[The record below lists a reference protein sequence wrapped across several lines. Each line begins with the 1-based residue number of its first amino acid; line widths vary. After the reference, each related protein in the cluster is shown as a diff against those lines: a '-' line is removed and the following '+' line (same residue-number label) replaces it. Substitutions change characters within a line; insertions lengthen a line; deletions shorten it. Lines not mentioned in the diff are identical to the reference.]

1 MEQPP
6 SRPAAATQRRPP
18 RKPRAPPG
26 QTATASGIATAAAS
40 AAVSNG
46 TNGTPR
52 AINGETAATAASRNG
67 NQRNGAQ
74 AGRGRNS
81 TGRRSK
87 PPSSAGAVALANGD
101 AMPRAPHAPRPKIP
115 LTDTNGLNPAAPE
128 WTPSASGEEGG
139 PSSSS
144 STNKP
149 RKRRPRN
156 RIHKSVLDSA
166 KAAED
171 LTGSLIEGITDGS
184 YECMICYD
192 SIKHRD
198 SVWSCTCCYAV
209 FHLRC
214 VEKWGKRS
222 AEDSYRAA
230 QASNASASDAPTG
243 ECPPAAQTVSARSRH
258 AGTAARGSVTR
269 ETASVQITHAWCDAA
284 ACAAFVGMS
293 VAFHAMGQSF
303 VLKIGRAKR
312 SSQGAPS
319 TVLPC
324 NDNCERLKRNR
335 KLAEAFNIDTSVSA
349 APSGPTVE
357 YSEALIRHAHANP
370 SWVKS
375 TEEALAAFV
384 EDPAKRMFH
393 FPSGKTAGNPQLLEL
408 AKHYDL
414 AASIIDADRKGL
426 ASVTV
431 RKTAAKTASIPS
443 VLLSAAAAS
452 WKPGSSSSSASA
464 SKIAKAST
472 SSTRES
478 INALHVTSLQGGME
492 LRDLHLL
499 LEPVFCGG
507 YVNISVRKL
516 GDHDA
521 VVIVCAEASRNL
533 GSSTN
538 GTNSNATATPTAAA
552 TTSRLAADDI
562 ENLLVGVEP
571 EVRAKFVGNN
581 WAKDVTLCHVSPT
594 TGEVVLGSRPQKT
607 MGPGA
612 ARAAYNDAVRKD
624 VVVSNAFTSL
634 SAVVAG
640 GSAGP
645 SLSSSRPPAAS
656 GVGASTVVSTAV
668 APQPPPPPPPVL
680 PRAPTPEAWDQDSS
694 LEASAPLSK
703 SASHFES

>member
-1 MEQPP
+1 MEPP
-6 SRPAAATQRRPP
+6 PTRPAAPTQRKPP
-18 RKPRAPPG
+18 RKQRAPPA
-26 QTATASGIATAAAS
+26 QPATASGTPTPAAS
-40 AAVSNG
+40 AALSNS

-52 AINGETAATAASRNG
+52 AINGETATTAAPRNG
-67 NQRNGAQ
+67 NQRNAAP
-74 AGRGRNS
+74 AGRGRNTNS
-81 TGRRSK
+81 RRTK
-87 PPSSAGAVALANGD
+87 PLSSAGAATLANGD
-101 AMPRAPHAPRPKIP
+101 ALPRAPRAPRPKIP

-128 WTPSASGEEGG
+128 WTPSRAGTEGG
-139 PSSSS
+139 AGELSAESNN
-144 STNKP
+144 NKP

-166 KAAED
+166 NAAED
-171 LTGSLIEGITDGS
+171 LTGSLIEGISDGS

-192 SIKHRD
+192 SVKHRD
-198 SVWSCTCCYAV
+198 SVWSCSCCYAV
-209 FHLRC
+209 FHLKC

-222 AEDSYRAA
+222 AEDNYRAA
-230 QASNASASDAPTG
+230 QASNASSSDAPAG
-243 ECPPAAQTVSARSRH
+243 WRCPGCQNVSA
-258 AGTAARGSVTR
+258 AT
-269 ETASVQITHAWCDAA
+269 
-284 ACAAFVGMS
+284 S
-293 VAFHAMGQSF
+293 VAETVTARIDVRCNVIRAHAALASLWLRQSC
-303 VLKIGRAKR
+303 VIA
-312 SSQGAPS
+312 A
-319 TVLPC
+319 
-324 NDNCERLKRNR
+324 
-335 KLAEAFNIDTSVSA
+335 KLAEAFNIDTSLST

-384 EDPAKRMFH
+384 EDSAKRMFH

-431 RKTAAKTASIPS
+431 RKTAAKAASIPS

-452 WKPGSSSSSASA
+452 WKPGSSASLPSSS
-464 SKIAKAST
+464 KLAKAST
-472 SSTRES
+472 SSIRES

-507 YVNISVRKL
+507 YVTISVRKL

-521 VVIVCAEASRNL
+521 VVIVSAEVSRNL
-533 GSSTN
+533 GNSTN
-538 GTNSNATATPTAAA
+538 GTNSNSSATAITGAA
-552 TTSRLAADDI
+552 TSRLAADDI

-581 WAKDVTLCHVSPT
+581 WAKDVTLCHISPT

-634 SAVVAG
+634 SATVAG
-640 GSAGP
+640 GGAGP
-645 SLSSSRPPAAS
+645 SSSLSRPPAAS
-656 GVGASTVVSTAV
+656 GVGASTVVSGAV
-668 APQPPPPPPPVL
+668 APQSTPSQPVL

-694 LEASAPLSK
+694 LLSPV
-703 SASHFES
+703 SDDGES